1 MHVTAVAEGLA
12 ELGHDVHVLVSPGD
26 HGVMPTGRAHWY
38 AMPPPLGSRRLRLL
52 RAGAVASRAR
62 QLRPDVVIERYYN
75 FGGEGILA
83 ARETGAL
90 AVLEVNA
97 PVVDYPGSL
106 KGIVDRALLVEPMR
120 RWREWQCRHADLIVT
135 PEPQDHPCRCGLVED
150 SSDRVG
156 RRHGA
161 LLSRRSWSD
170 SVHAQ

>member
-26 HGVMPTGRAHWY
+26 NGVIRPEERTGTRC
-38 AMPPPLGSRRLRLL
+38 RRRSAA
-52 RAGAVASRAR
+52 AGCGCFARGRSHRAR
-62 QLRPDVVIERYYN
+62 GSFKPDVIIERYYN

-83 ARETGAL
+83 AREIGAL

-135 PEPQDHPCRCGLVED
+135 PEPQDHPRRMCLVQD

-156 RRHGA
+156 RRYGA
-161 LLSRRSWSD
+161 LSSRRSWSD